1 MKSKIQMIAL
11 AALASLGAG
20 VAQAADWSDTSIGA
34 RYGTQFREPYN
45 PNDIKKVIVNLTHA
59 DGYKY
64 GGNFF
69 NVDLLQSS
77 GADPA
82 AGSASGAQEAYI
94 VYRHTLDFS
103 KISGTK
109 MAMGPIRSWGLT
121 AGFDWNTK
129 NDGYS
134 SKKRM
139 LVIGPT
145 MMMDVPG
152 FLDISLL
159 LFKES
164 NAPTGVSRYD
174 YKTHPAL
181 SAAWSIGISDLPL
194 AFEGFALFIASKG
207 KDEFGGDTK
216 PETNIDMQLM
226 WDVGLSTG
234 GTKGKFKVGVEYQYW
249 KNKFGNDHNIPGNSG
264 SFAKTPM
271 IRAEYHF

>member
-1 MKSKIQMIAL
+1 MKRNISLMVL
-11 AALASLGAG
+11 AAVACLG
-20 VAQAADWSDTSIGA
+20 AQAADWSDTSMGV

-45 PNDIKKVIVNLTHA
+45 PNDISKYIVNFTHA

-64 GGNFF
+64 GSNYL
-69 NVDLLQSS
+69 NVDLLMSDS
-77 GADPA
+77 KDPA

-94 VYRHTLDFS
+94 VYRHTLDFA

-109 MAMGPIRSWGLT
+109 MAMGPIRGWGLT
-121 AGFDWNTK
+121 GGFDWNTK

-139 LVIGPT
+139 FVIGPT
-145 MMMDVPG
+145 MMLDVPG

-164 NAPTGVSRYD
+164 NAPTGISRYN

-226 WDVGLSTG
+226 WDVSASTG
-234 GTKGKFKVGVEYQYW
+234 GTKGTFKLGLEYQYW